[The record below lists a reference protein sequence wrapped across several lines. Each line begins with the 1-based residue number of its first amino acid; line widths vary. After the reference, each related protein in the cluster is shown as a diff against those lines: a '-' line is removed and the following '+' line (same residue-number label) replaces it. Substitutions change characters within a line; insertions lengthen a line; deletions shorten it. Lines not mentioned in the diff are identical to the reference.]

1 MQFFKKFLKLSI
13 KLSILVYASTIFTI
27 LPILKSLRLLLYS
40 KKGFDAMAAARVYVT
55 LMGRLGYSRFYVQ
68 GGDWGAAIA
77 TMMATAFPE

>member
-1 MQFFKKFLKLSI
+1 MGIVMIIINNLHA
-13 KLSILVYASTIFTI
+13 ILVYASTIVTI
-27 LPILKSLRLLLYS
+27 LPILKGFYYIP
-40 KKGFDAMAAARVYVT
+40 KKGFDAMAAARVYVK